1 MGKEKIEEKD
11 VRLLR
16 YAVEQAF
23 DGAMRDGA
31 LALLN
36 RLVDSASEAANLEE
50 ELLNLKGEYQRSME
64 NSKRGASEPRT
75 PNPDGLHEPARAAA
89 CGAKDHIHVVC
100 GATLS
105 RGEPTVVHCRRTPFQ
120 DEKGSALPFC
130 SKSREVPPPMGKQYA
145 ILRVQKCKGAEVGAM
160 QYHNDREPGKHTNPD
175 IDQSRTRM
183 NRELCPHADYEG
195 EVQARIDAGYRG
207 TRKVRKDAVRLVEGI
222 VTASPEFFE
231 GASAEEVR
239 DFFEDALGFCREEF
253 GESNLVHFTVH
264 MDEETPHAH
273 FGFVP
278 LKDGKLS
285 WKGFFPDKAAL
296 GAMQDRFHG
305 RVGALYGL
313 SRGEKRLE
321 GQPARRHKSV
331 AEYKAESRRVQSELD
346 EKAEQLEAA
355 REELASTRAQLA
367 ECRSQVEGFAARF
380 ERIKAEL
387 AQIAECLSV
396 RGFLGSFK
404 AKLAEFAENP
414 ICKAALAAGRDFMT
428 ARDGRR
434 AEKVLVDGAREKVGE
449 MGELSREMDE
459 WSLSDEAGDM
469 RGARRELDGH
479 EAPAR
484 PLDNQVL

>member
-1 MGKEKIEEKD
+1 
-11 VRLLR
+11 
-16 YAVEQAF
+16 
-23 DGAMRDGA
+23 
-31 LALLN
+31 
-36 RLVDSASEAANLEE
+36 
-50 ELLNLKGEYQRSME
+50 
-64 NSKRGASEPRT
+64 
-75 PNPDGLHEPARAAA
+75 
-89 CGAKDHIHVVC
+89 
-100 GATLS
+100 
-105 RGEPTVVHCRRTPFQ
+105 
-120 DEKGSALPFC
+120 
-130 SKSREVPPPMGKQYA
+130 MGKQYA
-145 ILRVQKCKGAEVGAM
+145 ILRVQKCKGAEIGAM

-183 NRELCPHADYEG
+183 NREMCPHADYEG
-195 EVQARIDAGYRG
+195 EVQARIDAGYKG

-239 DFFEDALGFCREEF
+239 NFFEDALGFCREEF

-278 LKDGKLS
+278 LRDGKLS

-296 GAMQDRFHG
+296 GAMQDRFYG

-331 AEYKAESRRVQSELD
+331 AEYKAESRRVQAELD

-434 AEKVLVDGAREKVGE
+434 AEKVLVNGAREKVGE
-449 MGELSREMDE
+449 MDVRLLRYAVEQAFDGAMRDGALALLNRLVDSASEAANLEEELLNLKGEYQRSMEN
-459 WSLSDEAGDM
+459 SK
-469 RGARRELDGH
+469 RGAFKRLDAAYKRKCRREKRMAKGQMLCADGKPVMFGETLYGGDGRDWLIVGIAGAWSYDVYGLHVAHGGKKEKKPLRAEWLVH
-479 EAPAR
+479 ELTDAGEE
-484 PLDNQVL
+484 V

>member
-1 MGKEKIEEKD
+1 
-11 VRLLR
+11 
-16 YAVEQAF
+16 
-23 DGAMRDGA
+23 
-31 LALLN
+31 
-36 RLVDSASEAANLEE
+36 
-50 ELLNLKGEYQRSME
+50 
-64 NSKRGASEPRT
+64 
-75 PNPDGLHEPARAAA
+75 
-89 CGAKDHIHVVC
+89 
-100 GATLS
+100 
-105 RGEPTVVHCRRTPFQ
+105 
-120 DEKGSALPFC
+120 
-130 SKSREVPPPMGKQYA
+130 MGKQYA
-145 ILRVQKCKGAEVGAM
+145 ILRVQKCKGAEIGAM
-160 QYHNDREPGKHTNPD
+160 QYHNDREPGKHANPN

-183 NRELCPHADYEG
+183 NREMCPHADYEG
-195 EVQARIDAGYRG
+195 EVQARIDAGYKG

-278 LKDGKLS
+278 LRDGKLS

-296 GAMQDRFHG
+296 GAMQDRFYG

-331 AEYKAESRRVQSELD
+331 AEYKAESRRVQAELD

-367 ECRSQVEGFAARF
+367 ECRSQVEGLAARF

-387 AQIAECLSV
+387 
-396 RGFLGSFK
+396 
-404 AKLAEFAENP
+404 
-414 ICKAALAAGRDFMT
+414 
-428 ARDGRR
+428 
-434 AEKVLVDGAREKVGE
+434 
-449 MGELSREMDE
+449 SREMDE
-459 WSLSDEAGDM
+459 WSLLDEAGDM

-479 EAPAR
+479 EAGMTWGSRSDGAR
-484 PLDNQVL
+484 EGMNMGKEKIEEKDVRLLRYAVEQAFDGAMRDGALALLNRLVDSASEAANLEEELLNLKGEYQRSMENSKRGAFKRLDAAYKRKCRREKRMAKGQMLCADGKPVMFGETLYGGDGRDWLIVGIAGAWSYDVYGLHVAHDGKKEKKPLRAEWLVHELTDAGEEV